1 MNYQIYKLKF
11 TTGVRFGTGGL
22 NKSAGTL
29 SADTIFSA
37 LCQEALKYGEDTLAK
52 LVNAVRDG
60 QLLLSDGLPY
70 IKDRYYIPKPL
81 MRLEYKEEGDS
92 VVKKALKKLEYIPV
106 DRLEQFLAGELD
118 IKKESESFK
127 DQFGKSD
134 LIEKVAVRTHDEN
147 PEKLGESAP
156 YAVHIFRYGEESGLY
171 LCVGY
176 QSDDMLLELG
186 DLFLSMSYS
195 GIGGKR
201 SAGYGRFEATL
212 QKPDPDFEKR
222 LTAENY
228 QSYMMLSTGLPADSE
243 MTAALDGTEG
253 YKLVKRSGFVAS
265 PVYADSFRKKK
276 DMYLMAPGSTFQK
289 KFRGDLFDVSSGG
302 SHPVYRYARPVFMG
316 VL

>member
-11 TTGVRFGTGGL
+11 TTGVRFGSGGM

-29 SADTIFSA
+29 SADTVFSA
-37 LCQEALKYGEDTLAK
+37 LCQEALKFGETFLTK
-52 LVNAVRDG
+52 LVEAVQNG
-60 QLLLSDGLPY
+60 ELLLSDGLPY
-70 IKDRYYIPKPL
+70 IGNRYYVPKPL

-92 VVKKALKKLEYIPV
+92 VVKKALKKLEYLPV
-106 DRLEQFLAGELD
+106 DSLDEFLSGKMD
-118 IKKESESFK
+118 IKKESDDFRDGFGSFE
-127 DQFGKSD
+127 
-134 LIEKVAVRTHDEN
+134 LIEKVAIRTHETD
-147 PEKLGESAP
+147 PAKLGEAAP

-176 QSDDMLLELG
+176 QSEDLFYDLG
-186 DLFLSMSYS
+186 DLLDSLSYS

-201 SAGYGRFEATL
+201 TAGYGRFQVIRGKIEQDL
-212 QKPDPDFEKR
+212 EKR
-222 LTAENY
+222 LSADHY

-302 SHPVYRYARPVFMG
+302 SHPVYRYAKPVFMG